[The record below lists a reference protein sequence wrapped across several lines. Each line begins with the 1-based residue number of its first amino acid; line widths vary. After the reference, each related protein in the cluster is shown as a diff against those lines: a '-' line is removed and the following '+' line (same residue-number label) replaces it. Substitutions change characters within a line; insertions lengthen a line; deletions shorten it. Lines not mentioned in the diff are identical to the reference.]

1 MKSNKRGSA
10 GIILIVV
17 AIIAMIIFAAIYL
30 YSNKIP
36 VSNIGTSGE
45 NGNVTK
51 TDNVEKQIKVIVDN
65 YDMWTMKNA
74 DDLHNPYSYVVTD
87 LDQNGR
93 LEIITST
100 CQGTGIYTYS
110 KYYEVNKTFDGLD
123 EIKRDLIE
131 GSSEADIGVDTVKV
145 FIDKVN
151 NEYHYIFEDM
161 LRNGAAEYYE
171 NKQDI
176 MLKDGKLSENTLAY
190 KTTIYEDAVPKVTYQ
205 NTELKEITAKEYE
218 AFEDS
223 KFKDLECKT
232 ANIKW
237 ITQMGDD
244 LDNASGDAL
253 IELLK
258 KSYDGFKFT
267 AFQKS
272 SKDDEE
278 NKVRHEAYKNALKDM
293 VESKKLP
300 NDDEIELYY
309 DETMNMEENKFAIY
323 DIDNDGHDELI
334 IEWVTAPTAGQLSF
348 IYDYDVENEK
358 FVTEFT
364 DVPLLTFY
372 DNGVIVAL
380 LSHNQGLAGENFW
393 PYFLYKYDEKTDV
406 YNQVAMV
413 DAWDKTVADS
423 DSNGNKYP
431 VDIDKSGD
439 GIVYYIITDGDY
451 DNKVP
456 VSKKDYE
463 NWRSSYL
470 DGAKEVKV
478 EYMSLSAK
486 EIGKIK

>member
-1 MKSNKRGSA
+1 MKSNKKGSA
-10 GIILIVV
+10 GIILIII
-17 AIIAMIIFAAIYL
+17 AIITMAVFVAIYL
-30 YSNKIP
+30 YSNKVP
-36 VSNIGTSGE
+36 ANNIGTSGE
-45 NGNVTK
+45 NGDITK
-51 TDNVEKQIKVIVDN
+51 ADNVEKQIKVITDN
-65 YDMWTMKNA
+65 YSMWTMNTE
-74 DDLHNPYSYVVTD
+74 DGEFMPYEYAITD

-93 LEIITST
+93 LEIIAST
-100 CQGTGIYTYS
+100 CQGTGIFTYS

-131 GSSEADIGVDTVKV
+131 GSSEADIGVDAVKV
-145 FIDKVN
+145 FIDKAN

-161 LRNGAAEYYE
+161 LRNGASEYYE

-176 MLKDGKLSENTLAY
+176 MLKDGKLSENILAY
-190 KTTIYEDAVPKVTYQ
+190 KTTIYEDAVPEITYQ
-205 NTELKEITAKEYE
+205 DAELKEITAKEYE
-218 AFEDS
+218 DFEDL
-223 KFKDLECKT
+223 KFKNLECKT

-237 ITQMGDD
+237 VTQMEDD
-244 LDNASGDAL
+244 LDNVSGDAL
-253 IELLK
+253 IDLLT
-258 KSYDGFKFT
+258 KSYNGFKFT

-272 SKDDEE
+272 SKEDEE
-278 NKVRHEAYKNALKDM
+278 NEVRHEAYQKALKDM
-293 VESKKLP
+293 LESRKLP
-300 NDDEIELYY
+300 NDDEIELFY
-309 DETMNMEENKFAIY
+309 DETTNMEENKFAIY

-431 VDIDKSGD
+431 EDIDKNGD
-439 GIVYYIITDGDY
+439 GIVYYIITDGEY

-470 DGAKEVKV
+470 EGAKRVEL
-478 EYMSLSAK
+478 EYMSFTTK
-486 EIGKIK
+486 NIK